1 MSIMDKSENALAAAN
16 VNKPRL
22 SIKHADLERS
32 GESDY
37 HRICPVCNQGILSV
51 RRHHDTFMLLSVDRC
66 LLCGQEVEYTDIPN
80 GKLSALPP
88 QAS

>member
-1 MSIMDKSENALAAAN
+1 MDPSKDKLAAAN

-22 SIKHADLERS
+22 SVKHADLELS

-37 HRICPVCNQGILSV
+37 HCVCPVCIRGTLSV
-51 RRHHDTFMLLSVDRC
+51 KRDPNTFTLLSVDRC

-88 QAS
+88 RAS